1 MKRLEELLKSAAHA
15 AETSNETFTRLHNL
29 LTGEILPSYGVAMA
43 ALGRSQTFFSLP
55 QPPFNYST
63 AEDVEDG
70 MAPYPIMVDAVYSTI
85 GTAHYDLITGRY
97 YPADDYYQHSF
108 QDAEFRNDA
117 LCSLTLALIDT
128 LDEAIREASANEKN
142 AKEIIAIFE

>member
-1 MKRLEELLKSAAHA
+1 MTKLEELLKSAAHT
-15 AETSNETFTRLHNL
+15 AETSNETFTRLHDL
-29 LTGEILPSYGVAMA
+29 LTSEILPSYAVAMA

-63 AEDVEDG
+63 EEDVEDG
-70 MAPYPIMVDAVYSTI
+70 MDPYPIMVDADYSTI
-85 GTAHYDLITGRY
+85 GTAHYDLVTGKY
-97 YPADDYYQHSF
+97 YPADDDYQLSF
-108 QDAEFRNDA
+108 QYARINNDA

-128 LDEAIREASANEKN
+128 LDEAIHEASANEKN